1 MKISPNLYGRTD
13 GSKFGFFPGS
23 NKFLAMCNITLYSVF
38 IFKSKMSLFGSFK
51 AMLGA
56 GIGSAFLP
64 DGNPLGLHLVMFQPT
79 IAGQGTL
86 EQQVKWL
93 GKAWNLEIIGKYQ
106 IDSVLKLTLSWDI
119 CTTKLYLRRL
129 INSRC

>member
-1 MKISPNLYGRTD
+1 MKKWVVNQKCQKTAIL
-13 GSKFGFFPGS
+13 F
-23 NKFLAMCNITLYSVF
+23 VF
-38 IFKSKMSLFGSFK
+38 FKSEMSLFGSFK

-93 GKAWNLEIIGKYQ
+93 GKAWNLELIGK
-106 IDSVLKLTLSWDI
+106 
-119 CTTKLYLRRL
+119 
-129 INSRC
+129 

>member
-1 MKISPNLYGRTD
+1 MIVPIFSKL
-13 GSKFGFFPGS
+13 SKFGQLHCTGKLNGKILSRLGTLSCF
-23 NKFLAMCNITLYSVF
+23 CNWKVGYKSKVSENSYLVCL
-38 IFKSKMSLFGSFK
+38 FKSEMSLFGSFK

-93 GKAWNLEIIGKYQ
+93 GKAWNLEIIGK
-106 IDSVLKLTLSWDI
+106 
-119 CTTKLYLRRL
+119 
-129 INSRC
+129 

>member
-1 MKISPNLYGRTD
+1 MGYK
-13 GSKFGFFPGS
+13 S
-23 NKFLAMCNITLYSVF
+23 NVPENSYLVCF
-38 IFKSKMSLFGSFK
+38 FKSEKSLFGSFK

-93 GKAWNLEIIGKYQ
+93 GKAWNLELIGK
-106 IDSVLKLTLSWDI
+106 
-119 CTTKLYLRRL
+119 
-129 INSRC
+129 

>member
-1 MKISPNLYGRTD
+1 
-13 GSKFGFFPGS
+13 
-23 NKFLAMCNITLYSVF
+23 
-38 IFKSKMSLFGSFK
+38 MSLFGSFK

-79 IAGQGTL
+79 IAGQGTM

-106 IDSVLKLTLSWDI
+106 IDSVPDLI
-119 CTTKLYLRRL
+119 FIYLL
-129 INSRC
+129 L

>member
-1 MKISPNLYGRTD
+1 MERNYLAWAPWSWDCNFLY
-13 GSKFGFFPGS
+13 
-23 NKFLAMCNITLYSVF
+23 VF
-38 IFKSKMSLFGSFK
+38 IIEKVGYKSKVPENSYISCLFFKSEMSLFGSFK

-93 GKAWNLEIIGKYQ
+93 GKAWNLELIG
-106 IDSVLKLTLSWDI
+106 
-119 CTTKLYLRRL
+119 
-129 INSRC
+129 N